1 MFLTQIY
8 FYSKNPINGH
18 PMFWTDVGQEIGIE
32 GIGNVDSR
40 LETIAVFAKDQ
51 ADEEFD
57 R

>member
-1 MFLTQIY
+1 M
-8 FYSKNPINGH
+8 NGH

-40 LETIAVFAKDQ
+40 LETIAVFAKDR

>member
-8 FYSKNPINGH
+8 FYSKNPKNGH
-18 PMFWTDVGQEIGIE
+18 PMFWADVGQEIGIE